1 MQDNRLHPVKAI
13 LRLFFHILYHQLA
26 FAYDLVAWVVSFGHW
41 RDWVM
46 EVVPFITGTRT
57 LEIGHGPGH
66 LHRFLLS
73 RGLVAVAMDE
83 SAPMGRL
90 ARRRLI
96 STGWENN
103 SKTATPTQPTHQTA
117 YAQINLTRGM
127 AQHLPFRD
135 GSFDTVIA
143 TFPAE
148 YITDPRTLTEV
159 RRCLD
164 NGGRFVV
171 LPVAMPKNRV
181 LSWLF
186 KVTGQTPSEAVNV
199 IREKLMEPFIQ
210 SGFDAEA
217 RVLDVQSGTLII
229 IVASKSLGHG

>member
-1 MQDNRLHPVKAI
+1 MQDDRLRPVKAI
-13 LRLFFHILYHQLA
+13 LRIFFQILYHQLA

-41 RDWVM
+41 KDWVM
-46 EVVPFITGTRT
+46 EVVPFIEGTRT

-66 LHRFLLS
+66 LHRFPI
-73 RGLVAVAMDE
+73 RRDLVAVAMDE

-103 SKTATPTQPTHQTA
+103 SKTAAPTQLTHHTG
-117 YAQINLTRGM
+117 YAQINLTRGL

-159 RRCLD
+159 RRCLL
-164 NGGRFVV
+164 NGGRFIV

-186 KVTGQTPSEAVNV
+186 KVTGQTPSEAMQV
-199 IREKLMEPFIQ
+199 IQEKLKEPFVQ
-210 SGFDAEA
+210 SNFDVATQVIE
-217 RVLDVQSGTLII
+217 RTSGTLII
-229 IVASKSLGHG
+229 IIAEKRETNL